1 MQTQPYNQPKRP
13 GIFVASSEAQLI
25 VYLEEIG
32 QSYPKFAKVEERPM
46 LAGAIGAFMVTT
58 HFTTWIF
65 LGRGISLS
73 PRRSYI
79 CLCSG
84 SAILH
89 SLR

>member
-1 MQTQPYNQPKRP
+1 MAKGGPAAVDADEGFLKN
-13 GIFVASSEAQLI
+13 
-25 VYLEEIG
+25 
-32 QSYPKFAKVEERPM
+32 SYPKFAKVEERPM
-46 LAGAIGAFMVTT
+46 LAGAIGDFMVTT

-79 CLCSG
+79 CFCSG